1 VHTVLSNETYAG
13 TYRFNRVEARNRR
26 RKPETEW
33 ITVAVEAIVDEGTF
47 VRATARR
54 RSRAPSQV
62 PPHIVG
68 SPTLLTGFLKCGCCG
83 AGMTLATGKGGRYRY
98 YKCNTRIGQG
108 RTLCTARSILME
120 KLDATV
126 LHALADRVFTVPRL
140 RAMLADLR
148 SKLKAGRS
156 DEAKQLRDRGQFL
169 AAERLLEIVI
179 RDAGASRVYVALGTL
194 RKLGL
199 RDVILSRDGG
209 YLLDPQVKI
218 VVVGTA

>member
-156 DEAKQLRDRGQFL
+156 DEAKQLRVLQVELDKTAAGQ
-169 AAERLLEIVI
+169 ERLYEAVESGLLPK
-179 RDAGASRVYVALGTL
+179 DLSLHSAYVATRRGAKNSCL
-194 RKLGL
+194 RWADCG
-199 RDVILSRDGG
+199 VSRS
-209 YLLDPQVKI
+209 YR
-218 VVVGTA
+218 